1 MLYQKFIQVSLF
13 FFLFHAFMLIY
24 LCDLSGLSQVF
35 LKGLPISVTSGD
47 VRRAIK
53 LAGLVGVTDGELA
66 RIPNHFSD

>member
-1 MLYQKFIQVSLF
+1 
-13 FFLFHAFMLIY
+13 MLIY